1 MKKLIKTIIVV
12 LLASLLASPNVFAKS
27 DNAKESLVAVGDSIP
42 FGLNLGQT
50 NQNPAKISY
59 PYVIGKLAD
68 LRVRNLGVSGWQ
80 STQLLEALQTDQKYR
95 QAIIHSDYVA
105 VTIGNND
112 LLAILREAA
121 AESGGNQVL
130 FQQLLGA
137 KLSQSDVFLNIQQ
150 IITEIRSLTDSPIVL
165 YNVYNPFQLN
175 DPLHYVADSVLPS
188 INLSFTALAF
198 SNENVF
204 LADAY
209 TAFGNNQATY
219 VLLGDIHPTK
229 AGQTKLA
236 EIGLDALGLY

>member
-1 MKKLIKTIIVV
+1 MKKLIKMIVFV
-12 LLASLLASPNVFAKS
+12 LLASLLASPTVFAKS

-50 NQNPAKISY
+50 NQNPAKTSY

-80 STQLLEALQTDQKYR
+80 SDQLLEALQNDQKYR

-137 KLSQSDVFLNIQQ
+137 KLSESDVFSNIQQ

-165 YNVYNPFQLN
+165 YNVYNPFQLT
-175 DPLHYVADSVLPS
+175 DRLHYVADSVLPT
-188 INLSFTALAF
+188 INTAFTALAF
-198 SNENVF
+198 SNADVY

-209 TAFGNNQATY
+209 TAFGNNQALY
-219 VLLGDIHPTK
+219 VLPGDIHPTK
-229 AGQTKLA
+229 AGQAKLA
-236 EIGLDALGLY
+236 EIGLDALGL